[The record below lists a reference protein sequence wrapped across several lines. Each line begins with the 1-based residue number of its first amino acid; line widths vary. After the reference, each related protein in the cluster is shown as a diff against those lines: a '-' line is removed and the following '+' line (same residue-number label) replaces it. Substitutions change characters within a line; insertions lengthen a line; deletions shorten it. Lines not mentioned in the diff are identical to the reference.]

1 MEKNNK
7 TRVVYMFPNEVA
19 CLRLVSAVL
28 MVSSDEWEAGC
39 VYLSSALSG
48 L

>member
-1 MEKNNK
+1 MGKNNK
-7 TRVVYMFPNEVA
+7 TRVVDMFPNEAA
-19 CLRLVSAVL
+19 CLRLVSAVF
-28 MVSSDEWEAGC
+28 MEISDEWEAGC